1 MTQEHDKTI
10 DYFVNDEPQH
20 TDEAKMTMGAIVEAA
35 GFTPASDYELEEND
49 HGNKTYTD
57 SNAEVHVHKDQHF
70 TVTYTGVTPT
80 SH

>member
-1 MTQEHDKTI
+1 
-10 DYFVNDEPQH
+10 
-20 TDEAKMTMGAIVEAA
+20 MGQIVEDA
-35 GFTPASDYELEEND
+35 GFTPASDYELEEDD

-57 SNAEVHVHKDQHF
+57 PAAEVKIHKDQHF